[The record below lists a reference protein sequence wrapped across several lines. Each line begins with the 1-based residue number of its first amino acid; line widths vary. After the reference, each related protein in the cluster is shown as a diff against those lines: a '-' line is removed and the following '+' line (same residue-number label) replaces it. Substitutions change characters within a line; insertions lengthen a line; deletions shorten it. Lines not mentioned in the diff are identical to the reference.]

1 MSTKETALT
10 INSIEELTI
19 HSLDRSLEG
28 LEILRRESMKCGE
41 GLLSNPQ
48 EGLALFGSLASNL
61 HTFCVFEGD
70 ICSLFEIDG
79 DRIRDNK
86 GSLKSVEGRFRRV
99 LDEIATR
106 LGANDLPG
114 LSDQLRIDLP
124 QLLDRFQD
132 LLPILKDYIND
143 EYLAPSN

>member
-1 MSTKETALT
+1 MTTKENILT

-28 LEILRRESMKCGE
+28 LEMLRRESLKCGE
-41 GLLSNPQ
+41 ALLSSPQ
-48 EGLALFGSLASNL
+48 EGLAQFGSLATNL

-70 ICSLFEIDG
+70 ITALFEIDG
-79 DRIRDNK
+79 ERIRDNK
-86 GSLKSVEGRFRRV
+86 GTLKAVEGRFRNV
-99 LDEIATR
+99 LDEIAAR
-106 LGANDLPG
+106 LGAHDLPG